1 MKYATSDIIICYM
14 LGISTLKNRRICL
27 LEEIE
32 EYKKL
37 LVNEKNIEVDEK
49 NSVRGLSNLL
59 YIGDEYIMMYPWIER
74 KELVEKHEFQNPL
87 SLQTLCDT
95 NLILNVNVI
104 DEEKLN
110 KLKKIQAES
119 DSKYLQELKEEI
131 INNEKTLRLINNRLN
146 KSS

>member
-27 LEEIE
+27 IKEIE
-32 EYKKL
+32 EYKNL
-37 LVNEKNIEVDEK
+37 LINEKNIEVDEK

-59 YIGDEYIMMYPWIER
+59 YIGDEYIMIYPWVER
-74 KELVEKHEFQNPL
+74 NELIEKHEFLNPL
-87 SLQTLCDT
+87 GLQTLCDT
-95 NLILNVNVI
+95 NLILNINI
-104 DEEKLN
+104 LDDENLN

-131 INNEKTLRLINNRLN
+131 AKNDKILRLINNRLN
-146 KSS
+146 

>member
-1 MKYATSDIIICYM
+1 M

-74 KELVEKHEFQNPL
+74 KELVEKHEFQNLL

-131 INNEKTLRLINNRLN
+131 VNNEKTLRLINNRLN

>member
-1 MKYATSDIIICYM
+1 M